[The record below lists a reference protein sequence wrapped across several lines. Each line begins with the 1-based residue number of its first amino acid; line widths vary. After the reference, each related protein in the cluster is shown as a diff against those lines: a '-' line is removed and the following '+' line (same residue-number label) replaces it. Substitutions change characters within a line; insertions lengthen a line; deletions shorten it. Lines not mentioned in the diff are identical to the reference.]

1 MHPRIHEQMA
11 NQRMEDLQR
20 EAAAIQRMNRASS
33 DLDNKIGNHSFNHV
47 LRYLLFGLYVPASSQ
62 NPGTYSSRQRRY
74 AAELRQ
80 IVNDASHLSCASDN
94 LQGVPA
100 AQSGEMQGEGPLR
113 EEYTLSKLQAR
124 LNATTRV
131 VGLAALGLGLLV
143 GAFLNSR
150 FGLLPIVLLSGIVLV
165 AVSFPILMR
174 SALMLTKHT
183 SHPFDLERALAR
195 KSRNKLLP
203 ALSSKTSPSTNCGA
217 PMGSLGSHDGSSC
230 DA

>member
-11 NQRMEDLQR
+11 NQRMEELQR

-33 DLDNKIGNHSFNHV
+33 DMDNKTGNHSFTHV
-47 LRYLLFGLYVPASSQ
+47 LRYLLFGLHVPASSQ
-62 NPGTYSSRQRRY
+62 NPGTYASR
-74 AAELRQ
+74 L
-80 IVNDASHLSCASDN
+80 
-94 LQGVPA
+94 PA
-100 AQSGEMQGEGPLR
+100 QAGEMQGEGPLR
-113 EEYTLSKLQAR
+113 EEYNLGKLQAH

-143 GAFLNSR
+143 GAYLNSR

-174 SALMLTKHT
+174 SVSMLTKHR
-183 SHPFDLERALAR
+183 SHPLALERALAR
-195 KSRNKLLP
+195 KSRNRLLP
-203 ALSSKTSPSTNCGA
+203 ALSSKTSPSTNCGV
-217 PMGSLGSHDGSSC
+217 PMGSHDGSSC